1 MTCRYSRVLFCIVLL
16 GIYSVVWPV
25 WKWREIIHGGG
36 TLLEIVSSCWDN
48 VWCNLGMFLIQA
60 LKGWENRTAR
70 GSRRAGYNWG
80 KIGVSACTFLC
91 VLQRG
96 GKIWKFANIPFA
108 HQCEAVPLLVYM
120 AKICQ
125 IIFRC
130 LRQQLPCSIDEPI
143 KVLFPCELLSCW
155 PTLWYDCT
163 ILHARAITMKGMV
176 SLNWVVRMS
185 ITGRSL
191 GKEGKDWMYWVDFRP
206 GQPWIGWKG
215 WRVKRDVI
223 LPDSW

>member
-1 MTCRYSRVLFCIVLL
+1 MKSLRVILKNNDLSLQQSSLL
-16 GIYSVVWPV
+16 HCSPWYSVVWPI

-36 TLLEIVSSCWDN
+36 TLLEIVSSCWGN

-70 GSRRAGYNWG
+70 WSRRAGYNWG

-108 HQCEAVPLLVYM
+108 HQCEEVLLLVYM

-155 PTLWYDCT
+155 PTLWCDCT
-163 ILHARAITMKGMV
+163 ILHAHAIIMKSMV
-176 SLNWVVRMS
+176 SLNL
-185 ITGRSL
+185 GR
-191 GKEGKDWMYWVDFRP
+191 EDVHQREEP
-206 GQPWIGWKG
+206 GE
-215 WRVKRDVI
+215 RR
-223 LPDSW
+223 